1 MGRGGTERT
10 CLFARLDSVCASSSP
25 ISRISSY
32 HAHTHRDQRMLRPLL
47 LFFISFFRV
56 ERLRMLRREAFN
68 MRHVAC
74 IVHHASC
81 IMPHALLPFLAPQ
94 RRQASA
100 AAKKGRGREACNM
113 RHVACVVHHAS
124 CSMPHALLPF
134 LAPQRLATCSTK
146 MQHATC
152 NMQRASFDVVA
163 EDELAVRREH
173 RGRGL
178 SRASPR
184 GRPARRRLHVA
195 CCMLPVAEAAKHATC
210 DM

>member
-10 CLFARLDSVCASSSP
+10 YLFARLDSVCASSSP

-56 ERLRMLRREAFN
+56 ERLRMLRREACN

-113 RHVACVVHHAS
+113 RHAAC
-124 CSMPHALLPF
+124 P
-134 LAPQRLATCSTK
+134 
-146 MQHATC
+146 MQHATKSLLRR
-152 NMQRASFDVVA
+152 MSWLSDVSIVVVA
-163 EDELAVRREH
+163 FLVHRRAVD
-173 RGRGL
+173 
-178 SRASPR
+178 
-184 GRPARRRLHVA
+184 LHVA
-195 CCMLPVAEAAKHATC
+195 CCMLHVACCPLQRPRSMQHATC
-210 DM
+210 SMHRASCIMQHASRPP